1 MQRNHGLRIAIVSFL
16 TSMACLLTSV
26 AVNAASPT
34 PSSSPPSSLAQAK
47 QQQQSLQELIA
58 TAKAHQSTLESQ
70 LQSEQLKVA
79 QERRYV
85 KNQLLALAEVV
96 TGEYMVV
103 PEGSELAIIASP
115 NIQTAIDTQIV
126 LSNLSQSQTQ
136 ELHHLEDTLRE
147 MKYQEDA
154 IRRQTIAAQNLTAKL
169 TAEEMVASIQVAE
182 IEAQQQAAA
191 KEAAQQAAAAAAAAA
206 KQSTPTPKP
215 APIPTPIPIPTPG
228 TPTPAGSD
236 NPFTISTNLTQ
247 PSGITL
253 QQIQV
258 FLQGTP
264 LEADANY
271 FLQAEVTNH
280 VSAIYL
286 VADAV
291 LETGFGTS
299 QIYLQKHNLFGFEA
313 YTSDPNAAMSFPSDQ
328 ACISFV
334 SWYVSVNYLT
344 PPGSLVPPYGS
355 SPGTAPS
362 VPTGLY
368 YNGPTLA
375 GMNVDYATDPA
386 WADKLAVLGDE
397 LQLIQTSPS
406 SPSPTPSSSPTV
418 TPTPSS

>member
-16 TSMACLLTSV
+16 AAMACLLTSV
-26 AVNAASPT
+26 AVNAASPS
-34 PSSSPPSSLAQAK
+34 PSPSLPGSLAQAK
-47 QQQQSLQELIA
+47 QQQQTLQGLIA
-58 TAKAHQSTLESQ
+58 TAKAHQAALESQ

-79 QERRYV
+79 RERRYV
-85 KNQLLALAEVV
+85 RGQLSALAQVV
-96 TGEYMVV
+96 ASEYTVV

-115 NIQTAIDTQIV
+115 NLQTAIDTQIV
-126 LSNLSQSQTQ
+126 LANLSQSQTQ
-136 ELHHLEDTLRE
+136 ELHHLEYMLQE
-147 MKYQEDA
+147 MKRQENTMRKQA
-154 IRRQTIAAQNLTAKL
+154 IVAHNLTAKL

-182 IEAQQQAAA
+182 IEAQQAAAA
-191 KEAAQQAAAAAAAAA
+191 KQAAQKAAEAAAAA
-206 KQSTPTPKP
+206 KQPTPTPKP
-215 APIPTPIPIPTPG
+215 TPTPTPLPTPTPG
-228 TPTPAGSD
+228 PPTPAGSD

-253 QQIQV
+253 GQIQV

-264 LEADANY
+264 LEADSSY
-271 FLQAEVTNH
+271 FLQAEATNH

-313 YTSDPNAAMSFPSDQ
+313 YTSDPSAAMSFPSDQ

-344 PPGSLVPPYGS
+344 PRGSLVPPYGS
-355 SPGTAPS
+355 PPGTAPS

-397 LQLIQTSPS
+397 LQLIQTSSSPPS
-406 SPSPTPSSSPTV
+406 PAPSPTPTL